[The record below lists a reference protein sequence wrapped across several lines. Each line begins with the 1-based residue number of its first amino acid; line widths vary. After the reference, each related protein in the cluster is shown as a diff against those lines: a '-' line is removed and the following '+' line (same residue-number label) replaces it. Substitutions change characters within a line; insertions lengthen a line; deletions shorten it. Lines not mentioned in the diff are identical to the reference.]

1 MSKEDVGILALI
13 IIAYLLGAATI
24 FMVAQNKDE
33 CDKTTNHNISIYVS
47 LSEGSVKFIQDIIT
61 EFKLP
66 PKVEPKKKEYEVYE
80 PKIVPC
86 QLSTGKPPVISEP
99 DHIVLEGNETDPQF
113 LATSSASL
121 SETSPRKAPPASSR
135 KTSASGKR
143 PRSRSKQ

>member
-1 MSKEDVGILALI
+1 MDKYDVGICVTLLLTICALCMAGYAI
-13 IIAYLLGAATI
+13 IGEIARPKE
-24 FMVAQNKDE
+24 V
-33 CDKTTNHNISIYVS
+33 NHNISICVS

-61 EFKLP
+61 ELKLP

-80 PKIVPC
+80 PKIVPY

-121 SETSPRKAPPASSR
+121 SETLPRKAPPASSR

>member
-33 CDKTTNHNISIYVS
+33 CDKTTNHNISICVS

-61 EFKLP
+61 ELKLP
-66 PKVEPKKKEYEVYE
+66 PKVEPKKLEYEV
-80 PKIVPC
+80 
-86 QLSTGKPPVISEP
+86 KPVTQPG
-99 DHIVLEGNETDPQF
+99 HIVLEGNETDPQF

-121 SETSPRKAPPASSR
+121 SETLPRKVPPASSR
-135 KTSASGKR
+135 KTSSSGKR
-143 PRSRSKQ
+143 PRLRSKQ